1 MHCPYLRHLRETAD
15 GGHHASATCEA
26 QSLLPSVFSLSTQL
40 LALVAEWEARQI
52 IMHCGVRI
60 SVLSVTLRNAT
71 TAVCVHDH
79 QVEIEFDAERRRRLT
94 RVQVSDT
101 VEQRMIPGG
110 NNERPTD
117 VGTTSFVPTLVSLSL
132 LLPPTVTALISWLIY
147 KCSNTVEQ
155 RMIPGGSND
164 ERLNDMDTRNS

>member
-40 LALVAEWEARQI
+40 LALVAEREARQI

-79 QVEIEFDAERRRRLT
+79 QVEIERRRLT

-132 LLPPTVTALISWLIY
+132 LLPPTVSLHSY
-147 KCSNTVEQ
+147 H
-155 RMIPGGSND
+155 G
-164 ERLNDMDTRNS
+164 